1 MQKIHAMRCFGGK
14 EGLVAV
20 LVACRGQRRKGE
32 IPRTTLKRWQA
43 AERRA
48 VDGWREFPPL
58 VRQYQLEVL
67 TGGVLRA
74 QRAGRRGE
82 DYRE

>member
-1 MQKIHAMRCFGGK
+1 MRTIQAMRCFGGK

-20 LVACRGQRRKGE
+20 LVACRGQQRRGE
-32 IPRTTLKRWQA
+32 IPRTTQKRWQA

-48 VDGWREFPPL
+48 VDGWRENPPL

-67 TGGVLRA
+67 TNGVLRA
-74 QRAGRRGE
+74 QRR
-82 DYRE
+82 